1 MSFLEHLTRLFTYDD
16 WANRESLA
24 SLRAAAAPPP
34 RALRWMAHI
43 VAVERLW
50 LGRLLAAGEGG
61 GRVVTWPDLTLDECE
76 AGLDE
81 LRGRWQ
87 DYLAGLTPEDLQRQ
101 VSYVNTQGDTW
112 TNTAGDILLQTVT
125 HSGYHRGQIAA
136 ELRAAGEA
144 PVLTDFI
151 HAVRTGHVD

>member
-1 MSFLEHLTRLFTYDD
+1 MTFLDPLTRLFTYDD

-24 SLRAAAAPPP
+24 SLRAAAEPPP

-50 LGRLLAAGEGG
+50 LGRLLGDTE
-61 GRVVTWPDLTLDECE
+61 RVVTWPDLTLDECA

-81 LRGRWQ
+81 LRGRWR
-87 DYLAGLTPEDLQRQ
+87 DYLAGLTPEGLGRP

-136 ELRAAGEA
+136 ELRAAGET

-151 HAVRTGHVD
+151 HAVRTGHVG

>member
-1 MSFLEHLTRLFTYDD
+1 MSFLDTLHRLLTYDD

-24 SLRAAAAPPP
+24 SLRAAAEPPP

-50 LGRLLAAGEGG
+50 LGRLVDGKQAE
-61 GRVVTWPDLTLDECE
+61 RVVTWPDLTLDECE
-76 AGLDE
+76 VRLDD
-81 LRGRWQ
+81 LRGRWR
-87 DYLAGLTPEDLQRQ
+87 DYLAGLTPEDLQRP
-101 VSYVNTQGDTW
+101 VDYVNTQGDTW

-136 ELRAAGEA
+136 ELRAAGET

-151 HAVRTGHVD
+151 HAVRTGRVD